1 MSRPVAIIAFGA
13 GLAML
18 AALVPAGRGAPILP
32 SSPLADQVRSLAGLS
47 TLRLVVDP
55 VSDELA
61 AMDVD
66 AEDLA
71 ADRRAGLRRA
81 GFQVLDESDQAERES
96 TLPRLT
102 IQIIGV
108 QEPKLPDAI
117 AFSVN
122 LMLEQEVRIERLD
135 RVMAVPT
142 YVRHATALVPKEE
155 ARKTID
161 RTTDH
166 LVDQFLKWTHKAT
179 ERQ

>member
-1 MSRPVAIIAFGA
+1 MSRNIAIIALGA
-13 GLAML
+13 VLAIS

-47 TLRLVVDP
+47 TLRLLVEP
-55 VSDELA
+55 VSADLA
-61 AMDVD
+61 AMGID

-71 ADRRAGLRRA
+71 ADQSAELRRAGLE
-81 GFQVLDESDQAERES
+81 VVDESDQPERES

-102 IQIIGV
+102 IEIIGV

-122 LMLEQEVRIERLD
+122 LMLEQQVRIERLD
-135 RVMAVPT
+135 KVISVPT

-161 RTTDH
+161 TTTDH
-166 LVDQFLKWTHKAT
+166 LVHQFMKWTREAT
-179 ERQ
+179 EGQ